1 MINNANIDVLLMRFI
16 HVVMEK
22 RKTIK
27 FRFVGSNK
35 IKQVDYVDST
45 ADVKVTDFNG
55 WSSENEKLKHF
66 QPKVNRTLVN
76 LTEKNEPEEKKT
88 RPRSTKSKS
97 KDKRD
102 IRVVYDH
109 DVRQQ
114 QHKNP
119 FMNELIQILNRHE
132 PSTISNYRSA
142 VTQKLISIFN
152 LENDYNKQVSKRT
165 SLQVINLLDVFGIL
179 VTESTTNTDCSYANP
194 SSHRSPIRRDEIFS

>member
-16 HVVMEK
+16 YVVMEK
-22 RKTIK
+22 RKIIK
-27 FRFVGSNK
+27 FRFVGSSK
-35 IKQVDYVDST
+35 VKQVDFSDNKT
-45 ADVKVTDFNG
+45 DVKITEFNG

-76 LTEKNEPEEKKT
+76 LTEKNESEVKKT
-88 RPRSTKSKS
+88 RPRSSKSKS
-97 KDKRD
+97 KDKRE

-109 DVRQQ
+109 DVRQQQ

-152 LENDYNKQVSKRT
+152 FENDYNKHVSKRA
-165 SLQVINLLDVFGIL
+165 SLQVISLLIIY
-179 VTESTTNTDCSYANP
+179 N
-194 SSHRSPIRRDEIFS
+194 